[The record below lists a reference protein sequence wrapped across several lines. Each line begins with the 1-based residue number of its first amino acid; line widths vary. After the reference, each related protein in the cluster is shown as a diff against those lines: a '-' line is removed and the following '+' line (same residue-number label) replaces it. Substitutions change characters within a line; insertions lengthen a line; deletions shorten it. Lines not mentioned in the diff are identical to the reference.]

1 MNGSCATDPRNAAA
15 RPLFVMDEKE
25 FLARAIFLFIAFS
38 LTRDFLLGRLLHV
51 DVPGLNTML
60 LAGFA
65 CMAFMVERARPVWD
79 RTHLLLL
86 LSVVAF
92 ACVNTVAVDG
102 EFKRLLGGLFR
113 TIQPALAT
121 ALFLF
126 IDLPREKILKILKW
140 LNLLILFCTLCA
152 FLEAFMRVSYRPV
165 SLYLLD
171 TWSLYAYPTYQS
183 AWLSMNVGNAL
194 FLFRSTGRKR
204 YLLSA
209 FVCLVAVV
217 LVGRRKSFVS
227 ACMIFCMFL
236 LMDGTWKARIAKI
249 AAGGAAMVAAL
260 FTVGRKFLS
269 RFLAVKAYVAS
280 DAVET
285 QARTALHLKC
295 IDVAR
300 DYFPWGS
307 GLGTFASQP
316 AYDHYSPLYYV
327 YGLDKVRGLEPYA
340 GKGGNNNFLLDT
352 WWPHIVAEFGVFG
365 TLLFL
370 TLWLY
375 PLLGALRLPPG
386 KVKKDT
392 LFFILAAWCVIL
404 LESTGATYPEQLQFI
419 LVYCGLS
426 ALLLR
431 RAREEAMR

>member
-1 MNGSCATDPRNAAA
+1 MNGSCAPDSRTAGP
-15 RPLFVMDEKE
+15 RPLFVLEEKE
-25 FLARAIFLFIAFS
+25 FLARAVFLFIAFS

-51 DVPGLNTML
+51 DVPGLNTLL

-65 CMAFMVERARPVWD
+65 CMAIMVERARPVWD

-92 ACVNTVAVDG
+92 ACADTVAVDG
-102 EFKRLLGGLFR
+102 EFRRLSGGLFR
-113 TIQPALAT
+113 TIQPALVT

-152 FLEAFMRVSYRPV
+152 FLEAATRAVQRPLA
-165 SLYLLD
+165 LYLIN
-171 TWSLYAYPTYQS
+171 TWSFYAYPTYQS
-183 AWLSMNVGNAL
+183 AWLSMNIGNAL

-209 FVCLVAVV
+209 LVCLVAVV

-236 LMDGTWKARIAKI
+236 LLDGSWRARIAKI
-249 AAGGAAMVAAL
+249 AVGAGAMTVAL

-316 AYDHYSPLYYV
+316 AYDDYSPLYYL
-327 YGLDKVRGLEPYA
+327 YGLDKVRGLEPFA
-340 GKGGNNNFLLDT
+340 GRGGNHSFLLDT

-375 PLLGALRLPPG
+375 PLLGALRLPSG

-392 LFFILAAWCVIL
+392 LFFILAVWCVIL
-404 LESTGATYPEQLQFI
+404 LESTGAT
-419 LVYCGLS
+419 
-426 ALLLR
+426 
-431 RAREEAMR
+431 